1 MADDRGYHQREENP
15 HQGASHSFGR
25 PTERAEQRDQGRT
38 GETAERSSRPSS
50 DLERTIRTNRE
61 RTNRERDRS
70 TEVGR
75 RRGGSPAYGSAYAGA
90 SPFALMRRMADDMD
104 RLFENFGFGR
114 GLGLGPSVLADSW
127 RDVPAQSRSAWA
139 PQVETFRRGDT
150 LVVRA
155 DLPGL
160 SREDVD
166 VEVED
171 GILAISGERSD
182 EHRDER
188 DDYFVSERSYG
199 SFYRAIPLPE
209 GVTGEQCDATFR
221 DGVLEVTFPAP
232 KEGERKAK
240 RIEVR

>member
-1 MADDRGYHQREENP
+1 MADDGGYHQREENP

-25 PTERAEQRDQGRT
+25 PAERAEQGSEGRS
-38 GETAERSSRPSS
+38 GETAERGARTPA
-50 DLERTIRTNRE
+50 DQERTIRTNRE
-61 RTNRERDRS
+61 RGQS
-70 TEVGR
+70 AEVSR
-75 RRGGSPAYGSAYAGA
+75 RRGTTPAYGSPYATT
-90 SPFALMRRMADDMD
+90 SPFTLMRRMADDMD

-114 GLGLGPSVLADSW
+114 GLGLGPSLLADTW
-127 RDVPAQSRSAWA
+127 RDMPAVSPGAWT
-139 PQVETFRRGDT
+139 PQVETFRRGDK

-160 SREDVD
+160 SRDDVN
-166 VEVED
+166 VEVDD
-171 GILAISGERSD
+171 GVLAISGERSD

-209 GVTGEQCDATFR
+209 GVTGEQCDATFK

-232 KEGERKAK
+232 KGGEKKAK
-240 RIEVR
+240 QVPIR